1 MKPILLLPFLLC
13 LGLGVQAEEAPV
25 LEAIQEY
32 LDFAEYAD
40 GAITPEQLASLEDS
54 NILFVDVRDAERY
67 RAGHIPG
74 AINIEWR
81 QILERREEIP
91 AGRPVVLYCDTGLA
105 SSRSYLILRLA
116 GRENLKVLRGG
127 YLMWKKRQKAR

>member
-1 MKPILLLPFLLC
+1 MNVKILSFIPLFITLP
-13 LGLGVQAEEAPV
+13 GWAEEDPA

-40 GAITPEQLASLEDS
+40 GAITPEQLASIDNS
-54 NILFVDVRDAERY
+54 NILFVDVRDTERY
-67 RAGHIPG
+67 QAGHIPG
-74 AINIEWR
+74 AMNIEWR
-81 QILERREEIP
+81 QILERRDEIP
-91 AGRPVVLYCDTGLA
+91 GDRPVVLYCDTGLA

-127 YLMWKKRQKAR
+127 YLMWKERQKPR